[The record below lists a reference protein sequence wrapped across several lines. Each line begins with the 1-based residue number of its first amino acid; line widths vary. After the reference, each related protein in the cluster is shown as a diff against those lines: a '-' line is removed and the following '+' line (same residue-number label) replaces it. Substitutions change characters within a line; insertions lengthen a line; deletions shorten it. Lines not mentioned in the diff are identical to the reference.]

1 MFQGLGKVALPTVAA
16 AALIAMATTSSPA
29 FTLSAPSLDKPTA
42 SNIEQAYWVR
52 GWGWHRPWGWGY
64 GYRPWGW
71 GYRYGW
77 HHPWG
82 YRYGW
87 HHPWG
92 YRYGWHRPWGWGYR
106 YGWRHPWGYWG

>member
-71 GYRYGW
+71 GYRY
-77 HHPWG
+77 
-82 YRYGW
+82 
-87 HHPWG
+87 
-92 YRYGWHRPWGWGYR
+92 HRGAGVTVGSPVGLGLRWRG